1 MTFVATANAVLM
13 AGATPV
19 FADVD
24 PETGCL
30 TVDTA
35 EAKITDKTDI
45 LMITDGHSD
54 VHDHTIRNINA
65 MKERTGAMWS
75 TICIET
81 DPGPSLNR
89 FSDEV
94 HTVDLTKTAES
105 IDCIQRCI
113 R

>member
-1 MTFVATANAVLM
+1 
-13 AGATPV
+13 
-19 FADVD
+19 
-24 PETGCL
+24 
-30 TVDTA
+30 
-35 EAKITDKTDI
+35 
-45 LMITDGHSD
+45 
-54 VHDHTIRNINA
+54 